1 MSRGR
6 RAVLITRPE
15 PGLSAT
21 AARIAAMGLQPVLA
35 SMLAIEPIVAE
46 LPQPVGL
53 GAILVTSGNAVEAI
67 PPVWREVRLLTVGDA
82 TARRARAAGFARV
95 CSANGDASALAETAT
110 RLLSPTAGALLLAS
124 GAGQGEELAKALRTR
139 GFAVIRREVYAA
151 RPVDALPTSA
161 REALDADTLRAALF
175 FSAETARVF
184 SHLASAA
191 QCHPQVRAVDALAI
205 GRAAAVALE
214 ALPWRSIRV
223 AARPTQ
229 DEMLA
234 LLR

>member
-1 MSRGR
+1 MSGERQ
-6 RAVLITRPE
+6 AVLITRPE

-21 AARIAAMGLQPVLA
+21 AARIAALGLQPVLA
-35 SMLAIEPIVAE
+35 PMLAVEPIAAK
-46 LPQPVGL
+46 LPEPAGL
-53 GAILVTSGNAVEAI
+53 GAVLATSGNAVEAI
-67 PPVWREVRLLTVGDA
+67 PPAWRGVRLLTVGDA
-82 TARRARAAGFARV
+82 TAQRARAVGFARV

-110 RLLSPTAGALLLAS
+110 RLLSPTAGPLLLAS
-124 GAGQGEELAKALRTR
+124 GAGQGEELAETLRAR

-151 RPVDALPTSA
+151 RPVAALPASA
-161 REALDADTLRAALF
+161 REVLEADTLRAALF

-191 QCHPQVRAVDALAI
+191 KCHPQVTAVDALAI

-214 ALPWRSIRV
+214 GLPWRSIRV

-229 DEMLA
+229 DEILA